1 MSVDAMPVQMPTAAS
16 PLTPAHDG
24 RGVTRVLLVEDNP
37 ADAELVVDYFDGA
50 APQEAAVVVE
60 RADRLATAVA
70 RVARERFDV
79 VLLDLSLPDAHGLE
93 GLAALTAAA
102 PDVPV
107 VVMTGLA
114 DDAMALAALHA
125 GAQDYLIKG
134 EDGGRVVRRAVRYAV
149 ERHRLRREREALLAR
164 ERGARADAER
174 AARVRDEVLGIVSH
188 DLRSPLGTIVMSA
201 HALQEDV
208 GPGTAE
214 RADHVGIIV
223 RSAEWAL
230 RVIRDLLDVTAI
242 EAGRLAIHREP
253 MTVQAITDM
262 IRSLYE
268 VPARAAGVELTIAIT
283 DAPRWIEADVD
294 RTVQAVGNLVSNALA
309 FTPRG
314 GRVALT
320 VARAPGTGAGDAV
333 AFRVA
338 DTGPGI
344 APEHLPHLFDRFWQA
359 RTSHRA
365 GAGLGLAIAR
375 GIAEGHGGR
384 IEVEST
390 PGAGSVF
397 TLVLPA
403 GA

>member
-1 MSVDAMPVQMPTAAS
+1 MSLDGSTGPTMTAMPAPH
-16 PLTPAHDG
+16 LTPEHDA
-24 RGVTRVLLVEDNP
+24 RGVTRVLVVEDNA
-37 ADAELVVDYFDGA
+37 ADAELVADYLDGA
-50 APQEAAVVVE
+50 AAGEAPTAIE
-60 RADRLATAVA
+60 CADRLAAALA

-79 VLLDLSLPDAHGLE
+79 VLLDLSLPDAQGLE
-93 GLAALTAAA
+93 GVAALTAAA

-114 DDAMALAALHA
+114 DDDVALAALHA

-164 ERGARADAER
+164 ERAARADAER
-174 AARVRDEVLGIVSH
+174 AARLRDEVLGIVSH

-201 HALQEDV
+201 HALAEAGASGV
-208 GPGTAE
+208 VE
-214 RADHVGIIV
+214 RADLVGIIV

-242 EAGRLAIHREP
+242 EAGRLRIHREP
-253 MTVQAITDM
+253 MTVQAIADM
-262 IRSLYE
+262 VRSLFE
-268 VPARAAGVELTIAIT
+268 VPAQAAGVRLDIDIG

-294 RTVQAVGNLVSNALA
+294 RTVQAVGNLVSNAIA

-314 GRVALT
+314 GRVSLT
-320 VARAPGTGAGDAV
+320 VARAAGPDAAV

-344 APEHLPHLFDRFWQA
+344 PPEQLPHLFDRFWQA
-359 RTSHRA
+359 RTSRRA
-365 GAGLGLAIAR
+365 GAGLGLAIAH

-384 IEVEST
+384 IDVEST

-397 TLVLPA
+397 TLILPA
-403 GA
+403 GT

>member
-1 MSVDAMPVQMPTAAS
+1 MSVDARPTETAAAIAAAL
-16 PLTPAHDG
+16 LTPEHDA
-24 RGVTRVLLVEDNP
+24 RGVTRVLVVEDNP
-37 ADAELVVDYFDGA
+37 ADAELVAEYFDGA
-50 APQEAAVVVE
+50 ERRDAPTAIE

-70 RVARERFDV
+70 RIGRERFDV
-79 VLLDLSLPDAHGLE
+79 VLLDLSLPDAQGLE
-93 GLAALTAAA
+93 ALAALTAAA
-102 PDVPV
+102 PDVPI

-114 DDAMALAALHA
+114 DDQVALAALHA

-134 EDGGRVVRRAVRYAV
+134 ADDGRVVRRAVRYAV
-149 ERHRLRREREALLAR
+149 ERHRLRRDREALLAR
-164 ERGARADAER
+164 ERAARADAER
-174 AARVRDEVLGIVSH
+174 AARLRDEVLGIVSH

-201 HALQEDV
+201 HALAE
-208 GPGTAE
+208 GSRPGVTE
-214 RADHVGIIV
+214 RADLVGIIE

-242 EAGRLAIHREP
+242 EAGRLRIHREP

-262 IRSLYE
+262 VRSLFE
-268 VPARAAGVELTIAIT
+268 VQARAAGVQLDIRVG

-294 RTVQAVGNLVSNALA
+294 RTVQAVGNLVSNAIA

-314 GRVALT
+314 GQVRLT
-320 VARAPGTGAGDAV
+320 VARAAGPGDAV

-344 APEHLPHLFDRFWQA
+344 APEQLPHLFDRFWQA
-359 RTSHRA
+359 RTSRRA

-397 TLVLPA
+397 TLVLPT